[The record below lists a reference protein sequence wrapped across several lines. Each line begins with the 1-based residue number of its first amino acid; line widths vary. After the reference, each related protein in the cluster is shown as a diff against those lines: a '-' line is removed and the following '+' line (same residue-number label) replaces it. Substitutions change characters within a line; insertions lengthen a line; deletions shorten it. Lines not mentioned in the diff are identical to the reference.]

1 VKHIDK
7 IQPEGWPRPR
17 GYSNGM
23 VASGRTLYVAGQIG
37 WDTSEQIVGEDVPS
51 QFRQALQNVLAVVEA
66 AGGTAEHLVRLTIY
80 CTEVDAYRQGVK
92 EIGAVYRDVLG
103 KNFPAMALVG
113 VTELVHPGAKVEI
126 EATAVLEDR

>member
-1 VKHIDK
+1 MKHIDT

-23 VASGRTLYVAGQIG
+23 VATGRTLYVAGQIG
-37 WDTSEQIVGEDVPS
+37 WDTSEQIVGEDVLS
-51 QFRQALQNVLAVVEA
+51 QFRQALENVLAVVTA

-80 CTEVDAYRQGVK
+80 CTDVDAYRNGVK

-126 EATAVLEDR
+126 EATAVLENR